1 MILDISSGAV
11 LDITDPDLFGPGIP
25 YELFRSLRRE
35 APVLWTDAPAD
46 WPESVGRGQWNVTR
60 AADIRQVSRSWELFS
75 SASGGIMMDNRDA
88 GGLDII
94 RETLLGKDPPE
105 HTRQRGIV
113 DNAFTPARVA
123 QLESVVQ
130 ATVDRHLEAFVESGP
145 SDLVTG
151 FAAKVPLDV
160 ICDLLGIPELDRP
173 QVFAWAQAVVA
184 DDDPEMIRL
193 YGHPQDARRRAYEYV
208 EGLLAEKSRCPAD
221 DLATFFATATVGG
234 QPVPHAHRVGFFRQ
248 LFEAG
253 ADTTMNTMSHGI
265 QAFSDYPDQWQ
276 ILLEDRSLVPNAV
289 EEMLRWASVVAYFR
303 RTATRD
309 VELCGQPIGEGDSV
323 VMWYVS
329 GNRDEAAFEQ
339 PDRFD
344 VTRAKNPHFAFGG
357 GGRHFCV
364 GASLA
369 RLELRIMLGALLER
383 LPDLRVAGP
392 MRRTRSNII
401 LGVTELPVTFSA

>member
-1 MILDISSGAV
+1 M
-11 LDITDPDLFGPGIP
+11 DITDPDLFGPGIP